1 MLRSL
6 HEKGGLNM
14 TPFTLFF
21 AILGVSYVSWLI
33 MKFIVWL
40 DGADE
45 VENRTCPCNDEI
57 IEKKKEQRSAA

>member
-1 MLRSL
+1 
-6 HEKGGLNM
+6 M

-57 IEKKKEQRSAA
+57 IEGKKEQRSAA

>member
-1 MLRSL
+1 
-6 HEKGGLNM
+6 M

-40 DGADE
+40 DGADQFD
-45 VENRTCPCNDEI
+45 VEDDAITVEPAPAPMAIHTNH
-57 IEKKKEQRSAA
+57 KKAA